1 MKFSLLVSYLGLMVM
16 GIVPVGRG
24 ILLIIAQLAGG
35 IIAALMVRE
44 MFPTP
49 FYGETLLRT
58 GTT

>member
-1 MKFSLLVSYLGLMVM
+1 M
-16 GIVPVGRG
+16 GVVPVGRG

-49 FYGETLLRT
+49 FYAETLLRE